1 MRGRRLRVL
10 TVDDEPLARE
20 GLRMSLA
27 TEEDVELVGECPDG
41 ERAVEAILALAPDL
55 VYLDVQMPGLDG
67 FGVIERVGP
76 ERMPA
81 VIFVTAYEE
90 HALRAFEVHA
100 IDYLLKPVEEAR
112 FREALMHAR
121 RRIGAAEGRDE
132 ELGRRLVALLEER
145 RASSAGG
152 APGTLSSLAALA
164 ALGEGMAP
172 GEASPERSPRG
183 QGYASWITVVVH
195 QARRLIRMDDVDWF
209 EAEGNYVR
217 VQVGAEEHLVRIS
230 LTGLLER
237 LDPAKFVRIHR
248 SVVVNLVRVRT
259 VEPWVGGDYLA
270 ILHDGRQLRVSRSY
284 KDALVGPLI

>member
-1 MRGRRLRVL
+1 
-10 TVDDEPLARE
+10 
-20 GLRMSLA
+20 MSLA
-27 TEEDVELVGECPDG
+27 TEDDVELVGECPDG

-67 FGVIERVGP
+67 FGVIEQVGP

-90 HALRAFEVHA
+90 HALRAFEFHA

-112 FREALMHAR
+112 FRESLVHAR
-121 RRIGAAEGRDE
+121 RRIGAAGGGDE
-132 ELGRRLVALLEER
+132 ELGRRLLALLEER
-145 RASSAGG
+145 RISSTGSVGG
-152 APGTLSSLAALA
+152 VRGVP
-164 ALGEGMAP
+164 GEGLAP
-172 GEASPERSPRG
+172 DEAIPERSSRDR
-183 QGYASWITVVVH
+183 GYASWITVVVH

-248 SVVVNLVRVRT
+248 SVVVNLLRVRT